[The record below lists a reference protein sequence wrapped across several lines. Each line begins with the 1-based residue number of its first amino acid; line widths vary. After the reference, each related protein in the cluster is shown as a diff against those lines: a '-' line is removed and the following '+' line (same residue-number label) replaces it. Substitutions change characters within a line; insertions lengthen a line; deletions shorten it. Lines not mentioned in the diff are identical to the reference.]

1 MTKKQPVKPRN
12 AASLLIFRG
21 EGEQLEVLMGCRY
34 SKARFKP
41 GVYVFP
47 GGMLERSD
55 SSAVPASE
63 LDPQHVDAMGVGG
76 SLKRAQALASAAIRE
91 TFEEVGLFV
100 AAPSQTRVSTHQ
112 HWQDFAD
119 QGIGPN
125 LSPLRYLGRAITPAH
140 QPIRFDARFFCVNAA
155 HATGDIRDNG
165 ELTDLGWIKLSQ
177 AEDFNMMKVTHLML
191 ARLKE
196 TLRDNTAKVPFLY
209 FINGNK
215 RMKWF

>member
-1 MTKKQPVKPRN
+1 MSDQAVKPRN
-12 AASLLIFRG
+12 AASLLIHRG
-21 EGEQLEVLMGCRY
+21 QGEHLEVLMGCRY

-55 SSAVPASE
+55 ATAKPASE
-63 LDPQHVDAMGVGG
+63 LSTQHINAMGVGG
-76 SLKRAQALASAAIRE
+76 SPRRAQALASAAIRE

-100 AAPSQTRVSTHQ
+100 GAPSKTLVSSHQ
-112 HWQDFAD
+112 HWQDFAR
-119 QGIGPN
+119 QGIAPN
-125 LSPLRYLGRAITPAH
+125 LNPLRYLGRAITPAH
-140 QPIRFDARFFCVNAA
+140 QPIRFDARFFCVAA
-155 HATGDIRDNG
+155 EHATGEIRDNG
-165 ELTDLGWIKLSQ
+165 ELTDLGWIKVSE
-177 AEDFNMMKVTHLML
+177 AENYNMMKVTHLML

-196 TLRDNTAKVPFLY
+196 TLRDENAKVPFLY